1 MTSLNQRRKRV
12 NLQKATTNEN
22 VPLTLAEDTTLSNPV
37 YLFEWQNDQTKVKYY
52 AICQDVSV
60 AGPAR
65 ERSNLFDITLG
76 VDDPLNSSLI
86 LGNVGRYHV
95 TVWEQTSTTNLDP
108 TLAEN
113 VVHRGTCNIFN
124 DEVSQYNAH
133 QITITYTAH
142 VPTL

>member
-1 MTSLNQRRKRV
+1 M
-12 NLQKATTNEN
+12 NLQKATTNDN
-22 VPLTLAEDTTLSNPV
+22 VGLTLAEDTTITNPV
-37 YLFEWQNDQTKVKYY
+37 YLFEWQNDQTKVRYY
-52 AICQDVSV
+52 AICQDVSI

-65 ERSNLFDITLG
+65 ERSNLFNITLG

-86 LGNVGRYHV
+86 LGNVGRYHYFIY
-95 TVWEQTSTTNLDP
+95 EQTSTTNLDP
-108 TLAEN
+108 ALSDNTTPIS
-113 VVHRGTCNIFN
+113 RGTCNVFD

>member
-1 MTSLNQRRKRV
+1 M

-22 VPLTLAEDTTLSNPV
+22 VGLTLAEDTTIANPV

-52 AICQDVSV
+52 AICQDVSI

-86 LGNVGRYHV
+86 LGNVGRYHYFIY
-95 TVWEQTSTTNLDP
+95 EQTSTTNLDP
-108 TLAEN
+108 ALSDNTTPIS
-113 VVHRGTCNIFN
+113 RGTCNVFD

>member
-1 MTSLNQRRKRV
+1 M
-12 NLQKATTNEN
+12 NLQKATTNDN
-22 VPLTLAEDTTLSNPV
+22 VGLTLAEDTTITNPV

-52 AICQDVSV
+52 AICQDVSL

-65 ERSNLFDITLG
+65 ERSNLFNITLG

-86 LGNVGRYHV
+86 LGNVGRYHYFIY
-95 TVWEQTSTTNLDP
+95 EQTSTTNLDP
-108 TLAEN
+108 SLSDNTTPIS
-113 VVHRGTCNIFN
+113 RGTCNVFD

>member
-1 MTSLNQRRKRV
+1 M
-12 NLQKATTNEN
+12 NLQKATTNDN
-22 VPLTLAEDTTLSNPV
+22 VGLTLAEDTTITNPV

-52 AICQDVSV
+52 AICQDVSI

-65 ERSNLFDITLG
+65 DRSNLFDITLG

-86 LGNVGRYHV
+86 LGNVGRYHYFIY
-95 TVWEQTSTTNLDP
+95 EQTSTTNLDP
-108 TLAEN
+108 ALSDNTTPIS
-113 VVHRGTCNIFN
+113 RGTCNVFD

>member
-1 MTSLNQRRKRV
+1 V
-12 NLQKATTNEN
+12 NLQKATTNDN
-22 VPLTLAEDTTLSNPV
+22 VGLTLAEDTTITNPV

-52 AICQDVSV
+52 AICQDVSL

-65 ERSNLFDITLG
+65 ERSNLFNITLG

-86 LGNVGRYHV
+86 LGNVGRYHYFIY
-95 TVWEQTSTTNLDP
+95 EQTSTTNLDP
-108 TLAEN
+108 SLSDNTTPIS
-113 VVHRGTCNIFN
+113 RGTCNVFD

>member
-1 MTSLNQRRKRV
+1 M
-12 NLQKATTNEN
+12 NLQKATTNDN
-22 VPLTLAEDTTLSNPV
+22 VGLTLAEDTTITNPV

-52 AICQDVSV
+52 AICQDVSI

-65 ERSNLFDITLG
+65 DRSILFDITLG

-86 LGNVGRYHV
+86 LGNVGRYHYFIY
-95 TVWEQTSTTNLDP
+95 EQTSTTNLDP
-108 TLAEN
+108 ALSDNTTPIS
-113 VVHRGTCNIFN
+113 RGTCNVFD

>member
-1 MTSLNQRRKRV
+1 V
-12 NLQKATTNEN
+12 NLQKATTNDN
-22 VPLTLAEDTTLSNPV
+22 VGLTLAEDTTITNPV

-52 AICQDVSV
+52 AICQDVSL

-86 LGNVGRYHV
+86 LGNVGRYHYFIY
-95 TVWEQTSTTNLDP
+95 EQTSTTNLDP
-108 TLAEN
+108 SLSDNTTPIS
-113 VVHRGTCNIFN
+113 RGTCNVFD

>member
-1 MTSLNQRRKRV
+1 MNLKKAETNLNI
-12 NLQKATTNEN
+12 A
-22 VPLTLAEDTTLSNPV
+22 LTLTEDTTLTPPV

-60 AGPAR
+60 VGVAR
-65 ERSNLFDITLG
+65 DRANLFNITLG
-76 VDDPLNSSLI
+76 VADPLNSSLI

-95 TVWEQTSTTNLDP
+95 TVWEQLSTTNLDP
-108 TLAEN
+108 SLADN
-113 VVHRGTCNIFN
+113 TTPLHRGTCNVYN

>member
-1 MTSLNQRRKRV
+1 V
-12 NLQKATTNEN
+12 NLQKATTNDN
-22 VPLTLAEDTTLSNPV
+22 VGLTLAEDTTITNPV

-52 AICQDVSV
+52 AICQDVSI

-65 ERSNLFDITLG
+65 DRSNLFDITLG

-86 LGNVGRYHV
+86 LGNVGRYHYFIY
-95 TVWEQTSTTNLDP
+95 EQTSTTNLDP
-108 TLAEN
+108 ALSDNTTPIS
-113 VVHRGTCNIFN
+113 RGTCNVFD